1 MTEQKI
7 QGVMIAS
14 DQDTIAIHVQTVQE
28 FQAETFSDFAKTWL
42 DSVGFE
48 PRPKHFVLIPDAQ
61 GALSQVHYI
70 IDPRAP
76 VSWGAL
82 TDRLP
87 ARAYRAVV
95 GGPLAKQALWWI
107 AWGRAQYAMR
117 YFQTDEPKPVP
128 VLVMPASDEATWVL
142 DILTVESRARD
153 WINLPANVLTPE
165 YFSNEISE
173 IAKELKAKA
182 KVYSGQTLT
191 KDFPGVAAVGRG
203 SANDARVVNVRWG
216 DDRHPRLALVGKGV
230 CFDSGGL
237 NIKPGGSMLL
247 MKKDMGG
254 AAHVWAL
261 AELII
266 RQRLPICLDV
276 WLPMA
281 ENSIG
286 SDAYRPGDV
295 ITLRNGRTVEITNT
309 DAEGRMLLADALIAA
324 GEGKPDLIVDMATLT
339 GAARV
344 ALGPDVIPFFSNDEA
359 SAAALLAH
367 SGFDSLWRLPLYQP
381 YKEMLDSKIADTL
394 NASLKPV
401 AGSITAA
408 LFLEAVVPDKTPW
421 CHFDIFA
428 STSAAGAA
436 GLASG
441 YIQGLVTYFA
451 WLKERFGG

>member
-1 MTEQKI
+1 MSEEKI
-7 QGVMIAS
+7 QGVEIMS
-14 DQDTIAIHVQTVQE
+14 GDGAIPIYVQTVQA
-28 FQAETFSDFAKTWL
+28 FKAEQFTNFERAWL

-48 PRPKHFVLIPDAQ
+48 PQPKRFALIPDAQ
-61 GALSQVHYI
+61 GALSKVYYI
-70 IDPRAP
+70 IDQDAP
-76 VSWGAL
+76 ITWGPL
-82 TDRLP
+82 TERLP
-87 ARAYRAVV
+87 ARTYRAVIDQSC
-95 GGPLAKQALWWI
+95 AKHSLWWV
-107 AWGRAQYAMR
+107 AWGRAQYRMR
-117 YFQTDEPKPVP
+117 YFHSSEAEAMP
-128 VLVMPASDEATWVL
+128 VLAVPAGDEATWVFDVL
-142 DILTVESRARD
+142 MAESRARN

-165 YFSNEISE
+165 YFSNEIIE
-173 IAKELKAKA
+173 IAKELKAKV
-182 KVYSGQTLT
+182 KVYSGRSLS

-324 GEGKPDLIVDMATLT
+324 SEGEPDLIIDMATLT

-344 ALGPDVIPFFSNDEA
+344 ALGPEVIPFFSNDERL
-359 SAAALLAH
+359 AAALLAH

-381 YKEMLDSKIADTL
+381 YKSMLESKIADTL
-394 NASLKPV
+394 NASLKPM

-436 GLASG
+436 GLAGG

-451 WLKERFGG
+451 WLKEHFGG